1 MTQLIKAPATKPDD
15 LNLEKKK
22 NLKKPKSG
30 QQICPLLFRESFLS
44 PLKATYVCTG
54 HMPVFVFA
62 SVHQQ
67 MWKLEVFFNYSAV

>member
-44 PLKATYVCTG
+44 PLKATCVCTG

>member
-15 LNLEKKK
+15 LNLEKK

>member
-1 MTQLIKAPATKPDD
+1 MTQLKKALATKPDD
-15 LNLEKKK
+15 PSLKK

-30 QQICPLLFRESFLS
+30 QQICPLLFRESFLN
-44 PLKATYVCTG
+44 PLKATYVCSG

>member
-15 LNLEKKK
+15 LNLKKK
-22 NLKKPKSG
+22 KILKKPKSG